1 MVNGFNII
9 KILRVNIQLQVN
21 AYQNL
26 YNSLS
31 QQTLNSGNSKRKI
44 LGEQWRFV
52 NLFFFRYPQK

>member
-31 QQTLNSGNSKRKI
+31 QQTLNSGR
-44 LGEQWRFV
+44 EQWRFV
-52 NLFFFRYPQK
+52 NLFFIRYPHK